1 MKHIKKFESFGP
13 KGKDLTTFVRF
24 GGLDLKNQQ
33 GHGKDNF
40 HSPPATRGFYAFPKI
55 AQSLFLI
62 GSLDVFQPGILPK
75 HPDYTNFT
83 DDDFKE
89 RSKHIRKIKQGIRKE
104 FVKTDGDIWHHLGEY
119 CKPNE
124 VISRHNSWVKTSIAT
139 WQKAFSKSSLNN
151 RYGEDFN
158 GSTGRGENSI
168 NSTRGINGYYSKDE
182 YEVFFDEKV

>member
-62 GSLDVFQPGILPK
+62 GS
-75 HPDYTNFT
+75 
-83 DDDFKE
+83 
-89 RSKHIRKIKQGIRKE
+89 KE